1 MAEKSKKKTRA
12 EETAE
17 IPWDELVKLKAKN
30 PADMKK
36 LKGYTN
42 LLRQGYNRRIAEF
55 ERKGIYSYAA
65 DAAKK
70 SKVKNIP
77 VNQLTKGM
85 SPEKARN
92 VLLSEFAK
100 YQQFFQAETSSL
112 EGIRKIN
119 AEQDERIFGDSATK
133 QTMTDEERKAY
144 WDLYEDFMDSTTVG
158 KTAYMTSERV
168 QQMLAEAMFDSS
180 EPEIEPTNR
189 FVMGAQSAY
198 FDEYGLTMDHLRYP
212 KGSKL
217 YNMYKTAY
225 MLKRQERIEQ
235 LGRVQNERPD
245 SPIFINGGDD

>member
-1 MAEKSKKKTRA
+1 MPPKLKKKTRA

-17 IPWDELVKLKAKN
+17 ISWDELVKLKAKN
-30 PADMKK
+30 PTDMKK
-36 LKGYTN
+36 LKSYVN

-55 ERKGIYSYAA
+55 NRKGIYSYAA

-70 SKVKNIP
+70 SKVKNVP
-77 VNQLTKGM
+77 VTQLVKGM
-85 SPEKARN
+85 SPERARN

-100 YQQFFQAETSSL
+100 YQQFFQAETSSI
-112 EGIRKIN
+112 EGIKKVN
-119 AEQDERIFGDSATK
+119 KEQDKRIFGNDTK
-133 QTMTDEERKAY
+133 KQAMTDEERRAY
-144 WDLYEDFMDSTTVG
+144 WDLYEDFMESDTIG

-168 QQMLAEAMFDSS
+168 QQMLADAMFDSS
-180 EPEIEPTNR
+180 EPEIEPTTR

-225 MLKRQERIEQ
+225 LLKRKERIEQ
-235 LGRVQNERPD
+235 LGNVENERPD
-245 SPIFINGGDD
+245 SPIFINGRDD